1 MQVPVGLSGP
11 LRTARRDSICVMTA
25 GSAGTGDDAPNAFEE
40 AISLEADEVLRIGK
54 TGYNWTGV
62 DKLLDD
68 ELHGDAGRHL
78 KTRCKHAQ
86 NSGRA
91 ANVLT
96 ESMDK
101 DIDLY
106 LVFIS
111 APYTVAQFVKAAQKR
126 ISRFP
131 KVRTVAVAEKIAGY
145 WRVTTVIHRADDD
158 LVDRIRDH
166 FPLLTS
172 PNIHPVTDLPL
183 DGQAAAGPSG
193 HVDEEELLGRALAAP
208 TELAG
213 LQDLPGELV
222 SYAAARGVSL
232 DLATATDVLACVLS
246 SHLILFAGPSGT
258 GKSTIAR
265 LLASFLSRD
274 DATAVLEAR
283 SGWAGPEDAFGYY
296 SSLTSQF
303 AQTPDTPRLVA
314 LHEFAVGALAGE
326 QLELDRAASSVL
338 LVEEANLSPIE
349 GYLAPVTHGL
359 SAVRVPLVAWPLHAQ
374 RSGADDSDD
383 LQEVPPTA
391 ILGPWPRVFATINVD
406 ANSVAPARKV
416 TARAAVVL
424 LEPEESWDAGAEA
437 ERLLSP
443 AVSGADL
450 TNDVTGAGLSAAP
463 VDGIG
468 SARARVRMMGDPTS
482 ARAALDLGGLTAVL
496 QHFGRLL
503 EVIGDGAPLVPSRRD
518 SERAANFMAYF
529 IALGGGPGDDQL
541 ARVAAENAVVHVILP
556 QLPMHLFAGA
566 VERLAADELS
576 EAADAGG
583 LGGGLGQRVRRL
595 RAATSGM
602 LFTDSM
608 DFWAAL
614 S

>member
-1 MQVPVGLSGP
+1 MTEGVADTEVDVP
-11 LRTARRDSICVMTA
+11 T
-25 GSAGTGDDAPNAFEE
+25 AFEE
-40 AISLEADEVLRIGK
+40 AIGREADEILRIGK
-54 TGYNWTGV
+54 TGYNWTEV

-68 ELHGDAGRHL
+68 ELSDDAGRHL

-101 DIDLY
+101 DFDLY

-131 KVRTVAVAEKIAGY
+131 KVRTVAVAEKIVGK
-145 WRVTTVIHRADDD
+145 WRITTVIHRADDD
-158 LVDRIRDH
+158 LVDRIQGH
-166 FPLLTS
+166 FPLLS
-172 PNIHPVTDLPL
+172 SQSIHTVTDLPL
-183 DGQAAAGPSG
+183 DGQAATDTNG
-193 HVDEEELLGRALAAP
+193 HVDEEELLGRALATP

-213 LQDLPGELV
+213 LEGLPAGLT
-222 SYAAARGVSL
+222 SYAAAKGVSL
-232 DLATATDVLACVLS
+232 DLATATDVLACALA
-246 SHLILFAGPSGT
+246 SHLVLFAGPSGT

-274 DATAVLEAR
+274 EAIAVLEAR
-283 SGWAGPEDAFGYY
+283 SGWSGPEDAFGYY

-303 AQTPDTPRLVA
+303 AQTPDTPKLVA

-326 QLELDRAASSVL
+326 RPDLNQAASSVL
-338 LVEEANLSPIE
+338 LVEEANLSPME

-359 SAVRVPLVAWPLHAQ
+359 SAVSVPLVAWPLHAQ
-374 RSGADDSDD
+374 RSGAADSDE
-383 LQEVPPTA
+383 LLEVPPTA
-391 ILGPWPRVFATINVD
+391 VLGPWPRVFATINVD

-437 ERLLSP
+437 TRLLAS
-443 AVSGADL
+443 AMTGADMKD
-450 TNDVTGAGLSAAP
+450 DVTGAGLSTTPTDGSEHAP
-463 VDGIG
+463 
-468 SARARVRMMGDPTS
+468 SPVRMMGDPTT
-482 ARAALDLGGLTAVL
+482 ARAAFDLGQLTTVL

-503 EVIGDGAPLVPSRRD
+503 QVIGDGTPLVPSRRD
-518 SERAANFMAYF
+518 AERAANYMAYF
-529 IALGGGPGDDQL
+529 VALAGGSDDDDV
-541 ARVAAENAVVHVILP
+541 AKVAAENAVVHVILS
-556 QLPMHLFAGA
+556 QLPTHVFAGA
-566 VERLAADELS
+566 VERLAADALIS
-576 EAADAGG
+576 QPADAGG
-583 LGGGLGQRVRRL
+583 LGGGLGRRVTRL

-602 LFTDSM
+602 LFTESM